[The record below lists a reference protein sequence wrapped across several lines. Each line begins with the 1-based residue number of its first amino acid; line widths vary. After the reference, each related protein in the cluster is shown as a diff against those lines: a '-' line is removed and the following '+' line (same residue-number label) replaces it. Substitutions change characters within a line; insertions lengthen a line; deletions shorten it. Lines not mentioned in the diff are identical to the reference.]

1 MSVSR
6 FVREYGGVVWT
17 NHALERL
24 SKRGIPQADALTVM
38 KSPSKTYPGKKG
50 SSVRFIRTVNG
61 RRLFVVA
68 VMDEEAKKWI
78 VLSVW
83 VRGEEDKLAWY
94 ERLVRARVDW
104 MAGRIA
110 RLFRG

>member
-6 FVREYGGVVWT
+6 FVREYGGMVWT

-24 SKRGIPQADALTVM
+24 SKRGIPQADALRVM

-83 VRGEEDKLAWY
+83 VRGEEDRGGFI
-94 ERLVRARVDW
+94 EELVRKAMGKLLDW
-104 MAGRIA
+104 VGIK
-110 RLFRG
+110 

>member
-6 FVREYGGVVWT
+6 FVREYGGMVWT

-24 SKRGIPQADALTVM
+24 SKRGIPQADALRVM

-83 VRGEEDKLAWY
+83 VRGEEDRGGFI
-94 ERLVRARVDW
+94 EELVRKA
-104 MAGRIA
+104 MGK
-110 RLFRG
+110 L